1 MFIGCVVPCKPLQSR
16 PTLCNPMDCSPPGS
30 SVHGV
35 LQARTLEWVTMPSS
49 RGHNTSQP
57 RDWTHISCSS
67 HMVGRFFTAT
77 REARSQVVCKYY
89 TILYKGL
96 EHWAGVSWNPSPV
109 NTDTEQWLY
118 FQYRPKVG
126 GVEIKQFI
134 FAAACVKVLLE
145 VFWYH
150 EMLESEVPFKIF

>member
-1 MFIGCVVPCKPLQSR
+1 MFIGCVVPCKPLQSC

-30 SVHGV
+30 SVHGI
-35 LQARTLEWVTMPSS
+35 LQARTLEWVTVSSS

-67 HMVGRFFTAT
+67 RMVGRFFTAT

-96 EHWAGVSWNPSPV
+96 EHWAWGIMEPISCEYRYRAMTVFPV
-109 NTDTEQWLY
+109 QTKSRW
-118 FQYRPKVG
+118 
-126 GVEIKQFI
+126 VEIKQFI